1 MEIKGEIYNFTRVSK
16 TEGND
21 TGNERDRFFL
31 PRISRKK
38 TFRPG
43 ERNKLFREIE
53 IREALLFSFRSLIE
67 VVGIGDF
74 ILKKK
79 SFVDFTPACFC
90 LINSGSTNS
99 LSLYLFSFRSV
110 FSITKVFLFSF
121 QSRWKNSIVRCIII
135 IIGNVIQTTF
145 SNVLEFKSL
154 PFEFTLTALET
165 IRVRRNSEYE
175 CIKGETKDSKFF
187 SLLFQ
192 SLYAFLT
199 LAGYAKSL
207 DNFVDFLFG
216 IISLVAALN
225 FLQHFTRF
233 LFTVFFQTIGIIA
246 LYPLLPFVP
255 RMLAQL
261 RGRVIL

>member
-1 MEIKGEIYNFTRVSK
+1 MEKFNSSTYN
-16 TEGND
+16 N
-21 TGNERDRFFL
+21 
-31 PRISRKK
+31 
-38 TFRPG
+38 
-43 ERNKLFREIE
+43 
-53 IREALLFSFRSLIE
+53 
-67 VVGIGDF
+67 
-74 ILKKK
+74 
-79 SFVDFTPACFC
+79 
-90 LINSGSTNS
+90 
-99 LSLYLFSFRSV
+99 
-110 FSITKVFLFSF
+110 
-121 QSRWKNSIVRCIII
+121 I

-154 PFEFTLTALET
+154 PFEFTLTTLET

-175 CIKGETKDSKFF
+175 CIKRETKDSKFF

-233 LFTVFFQTIGIIA
+233 LFAVFFQTIRIIA
-246 LYPLLPFVP
+246 LYPFLPFVATNAGSVT
-255 RMLAQL
+255 RQSNIIIKYNYF
-261 RGRVIL
+261 GKNEILERKNENFFLLSRRI